1 MFVQDEIA
9 KLTAWVDELNTTVSL
24 GDICFAPLMPEGSD
38 VQPYNCS
45 IMVGKYSQTQT
56 KLSACKMQ
64 MFGLV
69 VCSL

>member
-56 KLSACKMQ
+56 K
-64 MFGLV
+64 
-69 VCSL
+69 